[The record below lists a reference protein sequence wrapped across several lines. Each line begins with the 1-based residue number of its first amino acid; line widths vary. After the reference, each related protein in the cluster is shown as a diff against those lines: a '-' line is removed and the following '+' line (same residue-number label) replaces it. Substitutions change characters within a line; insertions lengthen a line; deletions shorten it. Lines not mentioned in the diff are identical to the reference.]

1 MTDQRGFSL
10 AELLVACV
18 IIALILGGVL
28 ILQWQGQQAYVAGAA
43 RVEVQQNARLAL
55 DMMTTELRL
64 AQSVTAVGSTC
75 NNTTA
80 GTNDITVSTWDGAS
94 SSWAS
99 VRYRLNGITLERN
112 GSALIGG
119 VQSLALVCYDANDSA
134 TATAADVR
142 SVTVSLTTQ
151 DEQTSAS
158 AGPSNQHATVQSR
171 ARLRNL

>member
-10 AELLVACV
+10 AELLVACA
-18 IIALILGGVL
+18 IMGLILAGVFV
-28 ILQWQGQQAYVAGAA
+28 LQWQGQQAYVAGAA

-55 DMMTTELRL
+55 DMITTEIRL

-75 NNTTA
+75 NNTTS
-80 GTNDITVSTWDGAS
+80 GTTDITVSTWDGAS
-94 SSWAS
+94 ASWVS
-99 VRYRLNGITLERN
+99 VRYRLNGAALERN
-112 GSALIGG
+112 DVPLIGG
-119 VQSLALVCYDANDSA
+119 VQSLIVICYGANDSA

-151 DEQTSAS
+151 DEQTSTS
-158 AGPSNQHATVQSR
+158 DGPSNQHATVQSR

>member
-1 MTDQRGFSL
+1 MTDERGWSL
-10 AELLVACV
+10 AELLVACA
-18 IIALILGGVL
+18 IIGLILAGAL

-43 RVEVQQNARLAL
+43 RVAVQQNARLAL
-55 DMMTTELRL
+55 DTIITEIRL

-75 NNTTA
+75 NNTTS
-80 GTNDITVSTWDGAS
+80 GTDDITVSTWDSAS
-94 SSWAS
+94 SSWGS
-99 VRYRLNGITLERN
+99 VRYRLNGTMLERN

-119 VQSLALVCYDANDSA
+119 AQALTIVCYDVNDGP
-134 TATAADVR
+134 TATAVNVR